1 MTQCRHMHVLIKQLA
16 LMEIG
21 FSLLIQIELSFLVY
35 IELMTYPWQNDMYAC
50 I

>member
-1 MTQCRHMHVLIKQLA
+1 MHVLIKQLA